1 MRNLPLRAMR
11 SSSSSPLR
19 LVATNCRAVVN
30 CKIVNCRLQLKPP
43 APAATVRVILVLVL
57 LLVLVLAVVLVQ
69 VQLRALLLNSIL
81 VRLVRQYIQVV
92 PYVVH
97 VLVAFVVRGLSFGS
111 AWC

>member
-11 SSSSSPLR
+11 SPSSSPLR

-57 LLVLVLAVVLVQ
+57 LLVLVLAVVVVVLVQ

-81 VRLVRQYIQVV
+81 VRLVRQ
-92 PYVVH
+92 
-97 VLVAFVVRGLSFGS
+97 
-111 AWC
+111 